1 MKLPALLS
9 PLLLILLLVA
19 SPAAQG
25 RQSGEIDILLKGGHV
40 IDPANGIDRV
50 MDVAIA
56 GDRIVEVAPNIS
68 SRNARRVID
77 VSGLYVTGR
86 VCMPHRPRPPIVAE
100 SSAASCGRCHS
111 GL

>member
-77 VSGLYVTGR
+77 VSGLYVT
-86 VCMPHRPRPPIVAE
+86 P
-100 SSAASCGRCHS
+100 
-111 GL
+111 GLIDLHTHVYFGTTDKLQADS